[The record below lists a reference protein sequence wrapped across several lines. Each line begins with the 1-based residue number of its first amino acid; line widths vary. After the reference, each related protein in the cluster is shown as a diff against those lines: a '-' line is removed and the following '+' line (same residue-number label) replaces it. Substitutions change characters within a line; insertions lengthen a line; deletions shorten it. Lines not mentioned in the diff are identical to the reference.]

1 MIFRRLADGVLLLHL
16 AFLVFVTLGGWLV
29 LRRPR
34 VAWIHLPLAA
44 WGVFVEYTGLVC
56 PLTPL
61 ENYLRQRG
69 GEASYAG
76 GFIDH
81 YITAVLYPTGL
92 TRAMQIALGSA
103 VLALNVAIYWRAI
116 RKTRAARVGRSISG

>member
-16 AFLVFVTLGGWLV
+16 AFLLFVTLGGWLA

-34 VAWIHLPLAA
+34 MAWIHLPLAA
-44 WGVFVEYTGLVC
+44 WGVFVEYAGVVC

-81 YITAVLYPTGL
+81 YITAVLYPMGL

-103 VLALNVAIYWRAI
+103 VLALNVAIYWRVI
-116 RKTRAARVGRSISG
+116 RKTRAARVVRSIPG